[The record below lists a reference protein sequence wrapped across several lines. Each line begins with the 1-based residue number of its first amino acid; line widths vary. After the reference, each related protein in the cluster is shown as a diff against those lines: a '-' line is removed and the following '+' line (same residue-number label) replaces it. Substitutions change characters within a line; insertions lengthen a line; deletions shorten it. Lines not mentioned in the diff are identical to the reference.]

1 MKRVVVPA
9 VSLALFVILTMIPA
23 PVMADS
29 LAAGGSVIPTA
40 VPGSFTSSL
49 TLLASVTAPFTISFG
64 ALSTSGDGDS
74 WVYRTAGGTL
84 DFLFQVTTNPGSN
97 DQAETLSMALFGS
110 FTTDVDYLTGTSVV
124 PASSSRSSDGNI
136 VNFGFVPGFDGGQ
149 STAVLVIETNATS
162 FTKGLLS
169 IQDTGNDSVS
179 SFEPTGV
186 PIVATP
192 EPSGLVMLG
201 YGLLGLAGLRRRTLT
216 A

>member
-1 MKRVVVPA
+1 MNRVVVA
-9 VSLALFVILTMIPA
+9 ALSFALLVMLAMIPA

-40 VPGSFTSSL
+40 LPGSFTSSL
-49 TLLASVTAPFTISFG
+49 TLLASETAPFAISFG

-74 WVYRTAGGTL
+74 WVYQTSGGTL

-97 DQAETLSMALFGS
+97 DQAETLSMALFGG
-110 FTTDVDYLTGTSVV
+110 FLTDVDYLTSTGVV
-124 PASSSRSSDGNI
+124 PAGSTRSSDGNI
-136 VNFGFVPGFDGGQ
+136 VNFGFVPGFDDGQ

-162 FTKGLLS
+162 FTNGLLS
-169 IQDTGNDSVS
+169 IQDTGNDSVA

-186 PIVATP
+186 PILTP
-192 EPSGLVMLG
+192 EPGTLVMLG
-201 YGLLGLAGLRRRTLT
+201 YGLLGLAGLRRRALT